1 MKTCESLCVFLCAL
15 CVEAAM
21 ATGGAFP
28 LTLATNGDVSLGRSD
43 VALDLRIHK
52 EGWTGQSRA
61 SR

>member
-28 LTLATNGDVSLGRSD
+28 LTLATNGDVALGRSD
-43 VALDLRIHK
+43 GRTASNRGYVPPL
-52 EGWTGQSRA
+52 RA
-61 SR
+61 SA